1 MKKQNKSMI
10 SMMHRLVEFCG
21 EYKIPIRVS
30 YLPGFIKGLVMKSPL
45 MASFF
50 LACDFISGRMT
61 KKSCLIY
68 GLIILTCVI
77 LQAVMQNITD
87 RLQSATGFK
96 VFADK
101 RMEMGDRFRKL
112 TMGYFTDGN
121 IGKVSSVLATD
132 MNFIEENCMMVLEEL
147 VGIMI
152 SQGLMIAFMFFL
164 NWRLGLTALASLLL
178 VVLFGNI
185 TTRISIS
192 HSMLKQKTAEKMTSA
207 VLEFAE
213 GIGII
218 KTFNLLGKKSKEVSE
233 SFEESCK
240 NSIGFEMAYAP
251 WWASI
256 LISYG
261 IVTALTLLVS
271 ALLSSK
277 GMMTNEYFLG
287 MLLFAFDLFA
297 PIKAYYGNIAR
308 LTVTDACLDR
318 IESVFDG
325 AEIVNEG
332 KDTLMSAEDAARKNL
347 PEISFENVS
356 FSYGV
361 SKAGLHSKLGSEE
374 QSSERKALHGINFDA
389 QKGQMIALVGP
400 SGGGKSTIANLL
412 ARFWD
417 VKDGSIK
424 IRGTDIRNV
433 SVANLMDNISM
444 VFQRVYLFQDTVFNN
459 IAMGRTNAS
468 REEVI
473 EVAKKA
479 RCYDFIMKLPNGFDT
494 VIGEGGADLSGGEQ
508 QRISIARCMLKDAP
522 IVILDEATA
531 SVDADNEHFIQE
543 AISELCRGKT
553 LIVIAHRLNT
563 IRNANKILVIKN
575 GQIVES
581 GSHEELMETNGEYAL
596 MVSKQTA

>member
-21 EYKIPIRVS
+21 KYKVPIRVS

-50 LACDFISGRMT
+50 LACDFMAGRMT

-112 TMGYFTDGN
+112 TMGYFTEGN

-147 VGIMI
+147 VGLMI

-164 NWRLGLTALASLLL
+164 SWQLGLTALACLLL
-178 VVLFGNI
+178 VILFGNI

-218 KTFNLLGKKSKEVSE
+218 KTFNLLGEKSKEVSR

-261 IVTALTLLVS
+261 IVTAFTLFVS

-287 MLLFAFDLFA
+287 MVLFAFDLFA

-318 IESVFDG
+318 IESVFDK

-332 KDTLMSAEDAARKNL
+332 KETLMSAEEAARKGL
-347 PEISFENVS
+347 PEISYQNVS
-356 FSYGV
+356 FAYGD
-361 SKAGLHSKLGSEE
+361 KE
-374 QSSERKALHGINFDA
+374 ALHGISFDA

-417 VKDGSIK
+417 VKDGNIK

-433 SVANLMDNISM
+433 PVANLMDNISM

-459 IAMGRTNAS
+459 IAMGRTNAT

-581 GSHEELMETNGEYAL
+581 GTHEELMAMGGEYSV
-596 MVSKQTA
+596 MVSKQTV

>member
-21 EYKIPIRVS
+21 KYKVPIRVS
-30 YLPGFIKGLVMKSPL
+30 YLPGFIKGFVMKSPL

-50 LACDFISGRMT
+50 LACDFMAGRMT

-87 RLQSATGFK
+87 RIQSATGFK

-112 TMGYFTDGN
+112 TMGYFTEGN

-147 VGIMI
+147 VGLMI

-164 NWRLGLTALASLLL
+164 NWQLGLTALACLLL

-207 VLEFAE
+207 VLDFAE

-218 KTFNLLGKKSKEVSE
+218 KTFNLLGEKSKEVNE
-233 SFEESCK
+233 SFEESSR

-251 WWASI
+251 WWASV

-261 IVTALTLLVS
+261 IVTALTLFVS

-287 MLLFAFDLFA
+287 MVLFAFDLFA

-318 IESVFDG
+318 IESVFDK

-332 KDTLMSAEDAARKNL
+332 KETLISAEDAARKGL
-347 PEISFENVS
+347 PEISYQNVS
-356 FSYGV
+356 FAYGD
-361 SKAGLHSKLGSEE
+361 KET
-374 QSSERKALHGINFDA
+374 LHGINFDA
-389 QKGQMIALVGP
+389 QKGQMLALVGP
-400 SGGGKSTIANLL
+400 SGGGKTTIANLL

-433 SVANLMDNISM
+433 PVANLMDNISM
-444 VFQRVYLFQDTVFNN
+444 VFQRVYLFQDTIFNN
-459 IAMGRTNAS
+459 IAMGKTNAT

-479 RCYDFIMKLPNGFDT
+479 RCYDFIMQLPDGFDT
-494 VIGEGGADLSGGEQ
+494 VIGEGGASLSGGEQ

-543 AISELCRGKT
+543 AISELCHGKT

-563 IRNANKILVIKN
+563 IRNADKILVIKN

-581 GSHEELMETNGEYAL
+581 GSHKELMEANGEYAL

>member
-10 SMMHRLVEFCG
+10 SMMHRLVGFCG
-21 EYKIPIRVS
+21 KYKVPIRVS
-30 YLPGFIKGLVMKSPL
+30 YLPGFLKGIVMKSPL

-50 LACDFISGRMT
+50 LACDFMAGRMT

-112 TMGYFTDGN
+112 TMGFFTEGN

-164 NWRLGLTALASLLL
+164 NWQLGLTALACLLL
-178 VVLFGNI
+178 VILFGNI
-185 TTRISIS
+185 TTRLSIS

-218 KTFNLLGKKSKEVSE
+218 KTFNLLGEKSKEVSR

-261 IVTALTLLVS
+261 IVTALTLFVS

-287 MLLFAFDLFA
+287 MVLFAFDLFA

-332 KDTLMSAEDAARKNL
+332 KESLMSAEEAARKGL
-347 PEISFENVS
+347 PEISYQNVS
-356 FSYGV
+356 FAYGD
-361 SKAGLHSKLGSEE
+361 KE
-374 QSSERKALHGINFDA
+374 ALHGISFDA

-433 SVANLMDNISM
+433 PVANLMDNISM

-459 IAMGRTNAS
+459 IAMGRTNAT

-508 QRISIARCMLKDAP
+508 QRISIARCMLKDTP

-581 GSHEELMETNGEYAL
+581 GSHEELMAKGGEYSV

>member
-21 EYKIPIRVS
+21 KYKVPIRVS

-50 LACDFISGRMT
+50 LACDFMAGRMT

-112 TMGYFTDGN
+112 TMGYFTEGN

-147 VGIMI
+147 VGLMI
-152 SQGLMIAFMFFL
+152 SQGLMIVFMFFL
-164 NWRLGLTALASLLL
+164 NWRLGLTALACLLL
-178 VVLFGNI
+178 VVLFGNT

-218 KTFNLLGKKSKEVSE
+218 KTFNLLGEKSKEVSE
-233 SFEESCK
+233 SFEESSK

-251 WWASI
+251 WWASV

-261 IVTALTLLVS
+261 IVTALTLFVS

-277 GMMTNEYFLG
+277 SMMTNEYFLG
-287 MLLFAFDLFA
+287 MVLFAFDLFA

-318 IESVFDG
+318 IESVFDK

-332 KDTLMSAEDAARKNL
+332 KESLMSAEEAARKGL
-347 PEISFENVS
+347 PEISYQNVS
-356 FSYGV
+356 FAYGD
-361 SKAGLHSKLGSEE
+361 KE
-374 QSSERKALHGINFDA
+374 ALHGINFDA

-424 IRGTDIRNV
+424 IRGTDIRDV
-433 SVANLMDNISM
+433 PVANLMDNISM

-459 IAMGRTNAS
+459 IAMGRTNAT

-479 RCYDFIMKLPNGFDT
+479 RCYDFIMKLPSGFDT

-563 IRNANKILVIKN
+563 IRNANIILVIKN
-575 GQIVES
+575 GKIVES
-581 GSHEELMETNGEYAL
+581 GNHEELMTKGGEYKT

>member
-21 EYKIPIRVS
+21 KYKVPIRVS

-50 LACDFISGRMT
+50 LACDFMAGKMT

-112 TMGYFTDGN
+112 TMGYFTEGN

-147 VGIMI
+147 VGLMI
-152 SQGLMIAFMFFL
+152 SQGLMIVFMFFL
-164 NWRLGLTALASLLL
+164 SWQLGLTALACLLL
-178 VVLFGNI
+178 VILFGNI

-218 KTFNLLGKKSKEVSE
+218 KTFNLLGEKSKEVSE
-233 SFEESCK
+233 SFEESSK

-261 IVTALTLLVS
+261 IVTALTLFVS

-287 MLLFAFDLFA
+287 MVLFAFDLFA

-318 IESVFDG
+318 IESVFDK

-332 KDTLMSAEDAARKNL
+332 KETLMSAEDAARKGL
-347 PEISFENVS
+347 PEISYQNVS
-356 FSYGV
+356 FAYGD
-361 SKAGLHSKLGSEE
+361 KE
-374 QSSERKALHGINFDA
+374 ALHGINFDA

-424 IRGTDIRNV
+424 IRGTDIRDV
-433 SVANLMDNISM
+433 PVANLMDNISM

-459 IAMGRTNAS
+459 IAMGKTDAT

-563 IRNANKILVIKN
+563 IRNANKILVMKN

-581 GSHEELMETNGEYAL
+581 GSHEELMAKGGEYSV